1 MKIQKKIPR
10 KYESK
15 VLEYFSV
22 SYKLQFLLSFTSELK
37 IHLDHY
43 PEKGKNP
50 ASIIV
55 ASIASK

>member
-43 PEKGKNP
+43 PEKGK
-50 ASIIV
+50 
-55 ASIASK
+55 KFQF